1 MAVVTVMTGRASVL
15 YTFYPPLTASAFYY
29 IGLVLVVVGSWIWCA
44 IMIVAMAR
52 WKRDNPG
59 RPVPL
64 AMFATVANAIMWL
77 WTTLG
82 VAAELLIQ
90 VIPAAFGWTETID
103 VGLSRTLFSW
113 TLHAIVY
120 FWLFPAYIA
129 FYTMAPAAAG
139 GRLYSETMGRLS
151 FVLFL
156 LYSLPVGM
164 HHLFMDPE
172 HSTGFKFI
180 QSFLTFLVTIPT
192 LLTVFT
198 ITASFE
204 IAGRLRGGTGL
215 FGWIRALPWDR
226 PMVLATGL
234 AFFMLWFGGGG
245 GLINMSYGMNAMVHN
260 TSWVTAHFHLI
271 FGGTVV
277 IMYFAIAY
285 EIWPALTGT
294 AAGRGRAGVAAPA
307 ALALGDRHA
316 GHDLALALARAE
328 RPVAPGCPFRLCR
341 PGDRVVGTVGRGQP
355 DRRRAAGRERFTVR
369 LESGAAAR
377 EADARSALRR
387 PRVAYALP
395 LHPVARVPA
404 ALNGFALWN
413 VLGPRVDDRRLRLA
427 DRSVRGVSVAGGRD
441 PPGRRHGI
449 RAMSVSGDTGDTR
462 VAALGR
468 RGGRRAPGCRGRARH
483 SRHPDRAGERGRDRS
498 VYGDLPRHRDCARFA
513 GTPDAIFG
521 SASLSGDPRL
531 MDRRDIGRALSG
543 ASGRTARRS
552 RKSGALPVTRSRATR
567 PTRRSRAMPAKAA
580 SRSTSSCTIT
590 RAAPASPM
598 S

>member
-1 MAVVTVMTGRASVL
+1 VVRNRGLVLAHLWVAFAVFAAASVLGAWQMWVRSPLSAPFAEPQTYFASVTAHGTGMAYVLTTFFVMGFGYFVAETALGRDLPGVRAAWGAYALGVIGAIMAVVTIMTGRASVL
-15 YTFYPPLTASAFYY
+15 YTFYPPMTASAFYY
-29 IGLVLVVVGSWIWCA
+29 IGLVLVVVGSWIWSA
-44 IMIVAMAR
+44 IMIIAMAR

-59 RPVPL
+59 QPVPL

-156 LYSLPVGM
+156 LYSLPVGL

-234 AFFMLWFGGGG
+234 AFFMLWFCGGG

-285 EIWPALTGT
+285 EIWPALTGRLPDAVALPSQRRQLWT
-294 AAGRGRAGVAAPA
+294 WAIGMLILTLPWHWLGLNGQWRRVAHFDYADPAIAWWGPWVVVSLIGGVLLVMSAFLFVWNLAQLHEKPKQISAAAAP
-307 ALALGDRHA
+307 
-316 GHDLALALARAE
+316 
-328 RPVAPGCPFRLCR
+328 
-341 PGDRVVGTVGRGQP
+341 
-355 DRRRAAGRERFTVR
+355 
-369 LESGAAAR
+369 
-377 EADARSALRR
+377 
-387 PRVAYALP
+387 VAYAVP

-413 VLGPRVDDRRLRLA
+413 VLVRVLMI
-427 DRSVRGVSVAGGRD
+427 VAYAWPIAPFAVYPSPGAVIHRVGG
-441 PPGRRHGI
+441 
-449 RAMSVSGDTGDTR
+449 
-462 VAALGR
+462 
-468 RGGRRAPGCRGRARH
+468 
-483 SRHPDRAGERGRDRS
+483 AG
-498 VYGDLPRHRDCARFA
+498 
-513 GTPDAIFG
+513 
-521 SASLSGDPRL
+521 
-531 MDRRDIGRALSG
+531 
-543 ASGRTARRS
+543 
-552 RKSGALPVTRSRATR
+552 
-567 PTRRSRAMPAKAA
+567 
-580 SRSTSSCTIT
+580 
-590 RAAPASPM
+590 
-598 S
+598 